1 MSNAKYE
8 ALSQQVL
15 EKIGGK
21 DNIESFTHCITRMRF
36 EVKDQ
41 SKVDYE
47 AIKRVAGVVGVINAH
62 GQVQIVIGQDVAK
75 ACEVFTQ
82 VTGVALDG
90 VSDENLDKELT
101 DGKGFTLKSLPNM
114 LINTLQGCVF
124 PIISVLSTGGFLM
137 LIATLIGPSMLN
149 LCAADSDIVT
159 LFNFAGNAAFYF
171 FPMFLAWSSA
181 KYFKTSIPV
190 ALLLAGIMIHPT
202 LLGIVET
209 GEPFTVYGIPM
220 TLVTYSSQFLPAII
234 VTWVMSYVYRFFKRH
249 IPEFLSFTFV
259 PLLTVLVMIPLM
271 LCVLGPSV
279 TWIANG
285 IAAFITWLADVFG
298 LFARSLLSG
307 VYYFAVIFGVDKIF
321 YSMTLQSL
329 ASQGFDALIYPCACV
344 CIYALMG
351 VGAGRIFVVDKDRRA
366 ASITNELTLVLGGIS
381 EPVLYMEFLPYK
393 YSIVSMFCGG
403 FVGGLIA
410 AIFNCTAYNAS
421 AWNVLFAIC
430 FVGGDGSSFVPG
442 IIACVV
448 SFSIAFV
455 LEIVLGRRSER
466 RTQVTV
472 PDAPSFEA

>member
-15 EKIGGK
+15 EKIGGR
-21 DNIESFTHCITRMRF
+21 DNVESFTHCVTRMRF

-41 SKVDYE
+41 SRVDFD
-47 AIKRVAGVVGVINAH
+47 ALKKVAGVMGVINAH
-62 GQVQIVIGQDVAK
+62 GQIQIIIGQDVAE

-82 VTGVALDG
+82 VTGIKLDG
-90 VSDENLDKELT
+90 VSDENLDEELT
-101 DGKGFTLKSLPNM
+101 SKKFTLRSIPNA

-124 PIISVLSTGGFLM
+124 PIIPVLSTGGFLM
-137 LIATLIGPSMLN
+137 LISTVIGPSMLN
-149 LCAADSDIVT
+149 LVASDSDIAV

-181 KYFKTSIPV
+181 KYFKTSIPI
-190 ALLLAGIMIHPT
+190 AMLLAGIMIHPT
-202 LLGIVET
+202 LLDIVSA

-234 VTWVMSYVYRFFKRH
+234 VTWVMSYVYRFFKRYV
-249 IPEFLSFTFV
+249 PEFLSFTFV

-271 LCVLGPSV
+271 LLVLGPSV
-279 TWIANG
+279 TWVANG

-298 LFARSLLSG
+298 LLARSVLSG

-403 FVGGLIA
+403 FVGGIIA
-410 AIFNCTAYNAS
+410 AVFNCTAYNAS

-455 LEIVLGRRSER
+455 LEIILGRRER
-466 RTQVTV
+466 GKQAA
-472 PDAPSFEA
+472 APAREMPTFEA